1 MIKCVRCGNGNS
13 DEVVFCQFC
22 GTRLVG
28 DQLPEPM
35 REIAVA
41 PAPAARGGHDRG
53 FRLVVVHRDGSD
65 GMAYSLL
72 GHQIDIGRTD
82 GDLVFDDPHL
92 AARHARI
99 VVSPNGWVL
108 SPLELRN
115 GVFLRLRSGIDLTD
129 GDHFLIGKQVI
140 RYEILA
146 DAERNLHPAVEHG
159 VALFG
164 TPARPA
170 WARLRQITPAGVTR
184 DVYHISRNEVV
195 LGREQGDI
203 VFSDDEFMS
212 RRHAQVS
219 LRSARGR
226 LEDLG
231 SSNGTFIRLRGPHTL
246 ASGDLIRLGDELL
259 RFELG

>member
-1 MIKCVRCGNGNS
+1 
-13 DEVVFCQFC
+13 
-22 GTRLVG
+22 
-28 DQLPEPM
+28 
-35 REIAVA
+35 
-41 PAPAARGGHDRG
+41 
-53 FRLVVVHRDGSD
+53 
-65 GMAYSLL
+65 
-72 GHQIDIGRTD
+72 
-82 GDLVFDDPHL
+82 
-92 AARHARI
+92 
-99 VVSPNGWVL
+99 VL

-115 GVFLRLRSGIDLTD
+115 GVYLRLRAPVDLGD
-129 GDHFLIGKQVI
+129 GDFFLIGKQVL
-140 RYEILA
+140 RYEII
-146 DAERNLHPAVEHG
+146 AETERSVHAAIEHG

-164 TPARPA
+164 TPTRPP
-170 WARLRQITPAGVTR
+170 WARLRQITPSGVTR
-184 DVYHISRNEVV
+184 DLYHLSRNEVV